1 MILRPVKESDAENI
15 TKIYNYYVKNTTV
28 TGDEIPFSIENM
40 RDKIKNKSQNYPW
53 LVLEENFNILGY
65 IYIDHWRMRSAYKHS
80 AELSVYI
87 HHEIRS
93 KGFGSKL
100 FQGLIEELKKQ
111 NFHSIVSAIV
121 LPNDPSIAL
130 HEKFG
135 FKKVAHFIE
144 VGYKFEKW
152 LDLGYWELLL

>member
-1 MILRPVKESDAENI
+1 MILRHVKESDAESI
-15 TKIYNYYVKNTTV
+15 TKIYNYYIKNTTV
-28 TGDEIPFSIENM
+28 TGDEVPFSTEDM
-40 RDKIKNKSQNYPW
+40 RSKIINRSQNYPW
-53 LVLEENFNILGY
+53 LVLEEDSNILGY
-65 IYIDHWRMRSAYKHS
+65 IYIDQWRLRTAYRHS
-80 AELSVYI
+80 AEVSVYI
-87 HHEIRS
+87 HHEVR
-93 KGFGSKL
+93 KNGLGSKL

-111 NFHSIVSAIV
+111 ELHSIISAIV

-135 FKKVAHFIE
+135 FKKVAHFVE